1 MLVPAGVAMAQG
13 TGTVSGTIIDSNGDP
28 LPGAS
33 VRLIDTQQGASSNV
47 DGVYTIAAVLPGTY
61 TVAATFVGF
70 DEATQEVT
78 VTAGGT
84 ATADFTLAD
93 GVQLEGVTVDALGFA
108 VNTDQLGSAQSS
120 VAGDALTRS
129 GETNVLRAL
138 SAKTPGVNITASG
151 GDPGASTNIIIRGQS
166 TIQGSNQPLIVVDGV
181 PISNS
186 TIDSGTAGVQQ
197 QSRLNDIN
205 PEDIASVEVLRSS
218 AAAALWGS
226 RAQSGVIV
234 ITTKSGRG
242 VNNRPNVSFRSTLSF
257 DELNQTVPLQQV
269 YGGGNNGVYEFIPG
283 GGRSWGDR
291 IADRPSGENIRIT
304 GPGQY
309 FSDPR
314 LRPRDDLYLGA
325 ARGLQT
331 GEEYYAIPSGRAYD
345 ASGNQLPA
353 YGGIRSQ
360 ETFDHA
366 TNLFDTG
373 VYADNTVSV
382 SGGDENGRY
391 YLSAGNLTQ
400 DGIIVANSNYQR
412 TTLRLNAD
420 RAVSSKFRVEGNA
433 NYIRSNSD
441 RIQQGSNLSGLF
453 LGGLRTRA
461 DFDNTDYLVDYY
473 PDGFEG
479 APVEARHRSY
489 RNPLGSNASP
499 VYDNP
504 FFVINRN
511 ANTSLLN
518 RFQGKV
524 GAIYDPTTWLNLT
537 SRVGADYYTDRR
549 SIYFPIFSAANTSG
563 FQEEDNY
570 TEFQVNVDLIAR
582 ASRDLTDDIGGSLLL
597 GANANHREFDG
608 LFGFLTGFSNPEEF
622 RSLQNGTAASIDADL
637 DQSTQRTL
645 GFFGEVEFDLYDQL
659 FLKGTGRFD
668 NASTFGP
675 QAEDTFFYPS
685 ASLAWQFTEL
695 LGENPYLSFGK
706 LRANVG
712 VVGREPLPYTSSNRF
727 FPQTVSDGYT
737 SGFPLTG
744 AGYGGGFARSSVAG
758 NALVVP
764 ERKTEFEVGTD
775 LRFFRD
781 LFTFGA
787 TYYDNTS
794 DDVIFNVDVAP
805 STGFTSTALNAAEIS
820 NRGIELTLD
829 ALWPRVGDFS
839 WNTFANFTT
848 NENTVNDLAGVQE
861 FSLSG
866 FTGSTSSLVEGQP
879 FGVFYG
885 GRWRRAASGC
895 NPDDTDATLVTSC
908 EPLNDRER
916 GLGFSVSPTDNR
928 VLNANGFPVGSG
940 TSGVVG
946 DPNPDWQ
953 ASIGN
958 TLRFRDLSLNA
969 LFDFSIGGQVWNG
982 TRGALYFFGRHQD
995 QDWYNTVSADQANS
1009 LVDFRGCTLVQHSN
1023 NSCVVGSTNTNIS
1036 DATVTQNDDGT
1047 YSFRGYVENFGAG
1060 DVIVNQQYFTSGPGS
1075 GFTGP
1080 FEQFI
1085 EDGSFA
1091 RLRELSLSYN
1101 LKTGFVQRVGLSSID
1116 LTLTGRNLWLATDY
1130 SGIDPET
1137 NLTGTSN
1144 GRGLDY
1150 FNNPSTRSYQVSLRF
1165 NY

>member
-1 MLVPAGVAMAQG
+1 MTQRLLWLLCALLVPLGAASAQG
-13 TGTVSGTIIDSNGDP
+13 TGTVSGTITDDNGDP

-33 VRLIDTQQGASSNV
+33 VRLVDTQLGASSNV
-47 DGVYTIAAVLPGTY
+47 DGVYTIGAVTPGTY

-70 DEATQEVT
+70 TEETQQVT
-78 VTAGGT
+78 VTEGGT
-84 ATADFTLAD
+84 AVADFTLST

-120 VAGDALTRS
+120 VAGDALSRS

-138 SAKTPGVNITASG
+138 SAKTPGVRITASG
-151 GDPGASTNIIIRGQS
+151 GDPGASTNIVIRGQS

-186 TIDSGTAGVQQ
+186 TVDSGVAGVQQ

-205 PEDIASVEVLRSS
+205 PEDIASVEILRSS

-257 DELNQTVPLQQV
+257 DELNQKVPLQQA
-269 YGGGNNGVYEFIPG
+269 YGGGNNGIYAFVPG

-291 IADRPSGENIRIT
+291 IAARAGGEDVFNT
-304 GPGQY
+304 AGP
-309 FSDPR
+309 
-314 LRPRDDLYLGA
+314 A
-325 ARGLQT
+325 AVGLQT
-331 GEEYYAIPSGRAYD
+331 GEVYYPIASGTFDNPSG
-345 ASGNQLPA
+345 GK
-353 YGGIRSQ
+353 RSQ

-366 TNLFDTG
+366 TNLFNTG
-373 VYADNTVSV
+373 VFADNTVSV
-382 SGGDENGRY
+382 SGGDQNGRY

-400 DGIIVANSNYQR
+400 DGIIVENSNYQR
-412 TTLRLNAD
+412 STFRLNAD
-420 RAVSSKFRVEGNA
+420 RAVSSKLRVEGNA

-473 PDGFEG
+473 PDGLEG
-479 APVEARHRSY
+479 APVESRHRSY
-489 RNPLGSNASP
+489 RNPLGANASP
-499 VYDNP
+499 IYDNP
-504 FFVINRN
+504 FFTINRN

-518 RFQGKV
+518 RFQGKI

-549 SIYFPIFSAANTSG
+549 SIYFPVFSASNTAG
-563 FQEEDNY
+563 YQEEDNY
-570 TEFQVNVDLIAR
+570 SEFQINVDLIAR
-582 ASRDLTDDIGGSLLL
+582 ASRDLTENVDGSLLL
-597 GANANHREFDG
+597 GVNANHREYDG
-608 LFGFLTGFSNPEEF
+608 LFGFVTGFSNPEEF
-622 RSLQNGTAASIDADL
+622 RSLQNGTAASIDALL
-637 DQSTQRTL
+637 DQFTQRTL
-645 GFFGEVEFDLYDQL
+645 GFFGEAELNLYDQL

-675 QAEDTFFYPS
+675 EADDTFFYPS

-695 LGENPYLSFGK
+695 LGDNAGPLSFGK

-712 VVGREPLPYTSSNRF
+712 VVGREPLPYTASNRF
-727 FPQTVSDGYT
+727 FPATVTDGYT

-744 AGYGGGFARSSVAG
+744 AGYGGGFAQGSVAG
-758 NALVVP
+758 NPFIVP
-764 ERKTEFEVGTD
+764 ERKTEAEVGLD
-775 LRFFRD
+775 LRFFQD

-794 DDVIFNVDVAP
+794 EDVIFNVDVAP
-805 STGFTSTALNAAEIS
+805 STGFTSTALNAAQIS
-820 NRGIELTLD
+820 NRGLELTLD

-839 WNTFANFTT
+839 WNTYANFTT
-848 NENTVNDLAGVQE
+848 NENVVDDLAGVQE
-861 FSLSG
+861 FSLNG
-866 FTGSTSSLVEGQP
+866 FTGSTSSLVEGQE

-885 GRWRRAASGC
+885 GRWRRAAAGC
-895 NPDDTDATLVTSC
+895 DPANDVATLTTSC
-908 EPLNDRER
+908 EPLSAREQE
-916 GLGFSVSPTDNR
+916 LGFSVSPTDNR
-928 VLNANGFPVGSG
+928 VLDPDGFPVGAS

-946 DPNPDWQ
+946 NPNPDWQ

-982 TRGALYFFGRHQD
+982 TKGALYFFGRHGD
-995 QDWYNTVSADQANS
+995 QDWYNTVSADQAATLS
-1009 LVDFRGCTLVQHSN
+1009 DYQGCTLVQHET
-1023 NSCVVGSTNTNIS
+1023 NSCTGLLGSFA
-1036 DATVTQNDDGT
+1036 DVTQNGDGT
-1047 YSFRGYVENFGAG
+1047 YSFRGYVDNFGAG
-1060 DVIVNQQYFTSGPGS
+1060 DVIVNESYFRFGPGS

-1101 LKTGFVQRVGLSSID
+1101 LRTGFVQRVGLNSID

-1130 SGIDPET
+1130 TGIDPET
-1137 NLTGTSN
+1137 NLTGASN

-1150 FNNPSTRSYQVSLRF
+1150 FNNPATRSYQVSLRF

>member
-1 MLVPAGVAMAQG
+1 MTSRLLGLLCCLLVPAGVALAQG

-33 VRLIDTQQGASSNV
+33 VRLVDTQLGASSNV
-47 DGVYTIAAVLPGTY
+47 DGEYTIGAVTPGTY

-70 DEATQEVT
+70 VEETQEVT

-257 DELNQTVPLQQV
+257 DQLNESVPLQQA
-269 YGGGNNGVYEFIPG
+269 YGGGVNGIYQFDA
-283 GGRSWGDR
+283 GRSGQSLSWGDR
-291 IADRPSGENIRIT
+291 IADRQGGENVFNT
-304 GPGQY
+304 SGP
-309 FSDPR
+309 
-314 LRPRDDLYLGA
+314 A
-325 ARGLQT
+325 AVGLQT
-331 GEEYYAIPSGRAYD
+331 GEVYYPIANGTFDNPH
-345 ASGNQLPA
+345 
-353 YGGIRSQ
+353 GGVRSQ
-360 ETFDHA
+360 ETFDHS

-373 VYADNTVSV
+373 VFADNTVSV

-400 DGIIVANSNYQR
+400 DGIIVANSNYNR

-420 RAVSSKFRVEGNA
+420 RAVSSKLRVEGNA

-441 RIQQGSNLSGLF
+441 RIQQGSNISGLF

-473 PDGFEG
+473 PDGLEG

-489 RNPLGSNASP
+489 RNPLGARTSP

-504 FFVINRN
+504 FFTINRN
-511 ANTSLLN
+511 SNTSLLN

-524 GAIYDPTTWLNLT
+524 GAIYDPATWLNLT

-563 FQEEDNY
+563 YQEEDSY
-570 TEFQVNVDLIAR
+570 SEFQINVDLIAR

-597 GANANHREFDG
+597 GVNANHREYDG
-608 LFGFLTGFSNPEEF
+608 LFGSVTGFSNPEEF
-622 RSLQNGTAASIDADL
+622 RSLQNGTAASIDASL
-637 DQSTQRTL
+637 DQFTQRTL
-645 GFFGEVEFDLYDQL
+645 GFFSEVEFGLYEQL
-659 FLKGTGRFD
+659 FLKATGRFD

-712 VVGREPLPYTSSNRF
+712 VVGREPGPYTASNRF
-727 FPQTVSDGYT
+727 IPTNVTDGYT

-744 AGYGGGFARSSVAG
+744 AGYGGGFGRSSVAG
-758 NALVVP
+758 NAFVIP
-764 ERKTEFEVGTD
+764 ERKTEFEVGAD
-775 LRFFRD
+775 LRFFQD

-794 DDVIFNVDVAP
+794 EDVIFNVDVAP
-805 STGFTSTALNAAEIS
+805 STGFTSTALNAAQIS

-839 WNTFANFTT
+839 WNTYANFTT
-848 NENTVNDLAGVQE
+848 NENVVEDLAGVQE
-861 FSLSG
+861 FSLNG
-866 FTGSTSSLVEGQP
+866 FTGSTSSLVQDQE

-885 GRWRRAASGC
+885 GRWRRAAPGC
-895 NPDDTDATLVTSC
+895 NPDDAVATVTTSC
-908 EPLNDRER
+908 EPLTAREQE
-916 GLGFSVSPTDNR
+916 LGFSVSPSDNR
-928 VLNANGFPVGSG
+928 VLDENGFPVGAS

-946 DPNPDWQ
+946 NPNPDWQ

-982 TRGALYFFGRHQD
+982 TRGALYFFGRHAD
-995 QDWYNTVSADQANS
+995 QDWYNTVSAEQANA
-1009 LVDFRGCTLVQHSN
+1009 LTDYAGCTLVQLEA
-1023 NSCVVGSTNTNIS
+1023 NTCTS
-1036 DATVTQNDDGT
+1036 ATDATVTQNGDGS
-1047 YSFRGYVENFGAG
+1047 YSFRGYVEDFGDG
-1060 DVIVNQQYFTSGPGS
+1060 DVVVNQSYFLSGPGS

-1101 LKTGFVQRVGLSSID
+1101 LKTGFVQRVGLNSID

-1130 SGIDPET
+1130 TGIDPET
-1137 NLTGTSN
+1137 NLTGASN

-1150 FNNPSTRSYQVSLRF
+1150 FNNPATRSYQVSLRF